1 MAKGTIKMNNPPPPP
16 PVIPAP
22 GRSEKYKGVK
32 HTILVMSGKGGVG
45 KSTIAV
51 NLAVTLADMG
61 YKVGLI
67 DADISGPDDPKMLGV
82 SDGKV
87 YADEKGIV
95 PLDTNYGVKVIL
107 MAFLLPSEDTAVIWR
122 GALRH
127 KAVQQFLE
135 DVIWTDTDYVI
146 MDFPPGTGDEALT
159 VAQLIPQADGAII
172 VITPQDVAVLDASKA
187 ISFANQLKINVL
199 GVVENMSGFICPHC
213 GKKTDIFKSGS
224 SAALSKK
231 YGISV
236 LSQIPFFPDVVT
248 NADEGIPAVRAN
260 KEMEMIFRK
269 TAESLIQK
277 TKERVGK

>member
-1 MAKGTIKMNNPPPPP
+1 MNNPPPPP

-95 PLDTNYGVKVIL
+95 PLDTNYGVKVIS